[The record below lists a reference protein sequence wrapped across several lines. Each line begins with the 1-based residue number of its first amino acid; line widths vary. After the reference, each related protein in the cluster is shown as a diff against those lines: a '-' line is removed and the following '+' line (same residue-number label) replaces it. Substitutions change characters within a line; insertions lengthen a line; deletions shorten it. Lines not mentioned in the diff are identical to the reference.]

1 MASSAFLLILSDGSL
16 PNGSSPDF
24 RKGLRHCSRISRN
37 APLLARSP
45 KNPSSSLSS
54 ILKLSTSTDGRRVA
68 PCRPMPEVVKVSSA
82 MLPLP
87 AGGRRDNGCGTRW
100 FHGRSPSW
108 GGARLFGG
116 RLEPGGCASG
126 PSLETPRKGAGPQD
140 DGVCR
145 PKS

>member
-1 MASSAFLLILSDGSL
+1 MASSSFLLTLSDGSS

-24 RKGLRHCSRISRN
+24 FSGLRQRSNILRN

-54 ILKLSTSTDGRRVA
+54 ILKLSTSTDGRREA
-68 PCRPMPEVVKVSSA
+68 PCRPMPEVVNVSSA

-87 AGGRRDNGCGTRW
+87 AGGRQDNGDGTRW

-108 GGARLFGG
+108 
-116 RLEPGGCASG
+116 
-126 PSLETPRKGAGPQD
+126 
-140 DGVCR
+140 
-145 PKS
+145 

>member
-1 MASSAFLLILSDGSL
+1 MASSSFLLTLSDGSS

-24 RKGLRHCSRISRN
+24 FSGLRQRSKILRN

-87 AGGRRDNGCGTRW
+87 AGDRRNNGYGTHW
-100 FHGRSPSW
+100 FHGRMSQ
-108 GGARLFGG
+108 ARGHPAAAEI
-116 RLEPGGCASG
+116 R
-126 PSLETPRKGAGPQD
+126 
-140 DGVCR
+140 
-145 PKS
+145 